1 MDELVI
7 KTHDFEVAKNDLKE
21 FSEQTTTD
29 LDLKKVDTSKGVGE
43 WFTEWLKGGGIST
56 KHTVTGAELNELTS
70 QVQKHLIDINTMH
83 IKFIQEFGQ
92 VYNALEALDKDYIQA
107 ILISI
112 KATEETS
119 KRIEATQ
126 EQIKKIVEDQK
137 KTLEVL
143 KKFKQKLDNYAHL
156 EDIDKMWSEYQ
167 KWHKDITTLSN
178 SINSATSIG
187 NANTKRIDDLIATLK
202 KINDKIVDFGK
213 YIDQQTAQIAS
224 VLAFTCELEKIVHL
238 HEIDEMWESLSNAHS
253 SLINIC
259 NDINSI
265 RGVATKQ
272 QSTMEIL
279 LKFMDTL
286 SGFEHLKDI
295 DEIWNKTESQSDRL
309 DDLTMQ
315 IENTIELARI
325 NQNHFAEFSK
335 YKEKL
340 CSIVHLSDVDELWNS
355 NEDHSNQLLKLEK
368 QSEEI
373 KKLVRENKDLID
385 TAIESE
391 VEKNN
396 AAVQML
402 SKKIKYAYLIAGGSL
417 GLAVIELIV
426 ILIKVI

>member
-7 KTHDFEVAKNDLKE
+7 KTHDFDVAKKDLKE

-43 WFTEWLKGGGIST
+43 WFTGWLKGGGIST
-56 KHTVTGAELNELTS
+56 EHIVNGAELNELTS
-70 QVQKHLIDINTMH
+70 QIQKHLIEINTMH

-107 ILISI
+107 ILVSI
-112 KATEETS
+112 QATEETS

-143 KKFKQKLDNYAHL
+143 KKFKQKLDSYAHL

-167 KWHKDITTLSN
+167 KWHKNITTLSN

-187 NANTKRIDDLIATLK
+187 NANTKRIDDLIAAFK
-202 KINDKIVDFGK
+202 NIDYKMVDYGK
-213 YIDQQTAQIAS
+213 YIDQQTAQIES
-224 VLAFTCELEKIVHL
+224 VLTFTCELEKIVHL

-253 SLINIC
+253 SLMNIC
-259 NDINSI
+259 NDLNSI
-265 RGVATKQ
+265 RGDATKQ
-272 QSTMEIL
+272 QSNIKNL

-286 SGFEHLKDI
+286 SGYEHLKDI

-309 DDLTMQ
+309 DGLNQQ
-315 IENTIELARI
+315 IENTIELVRI
-325 NQNHFAEFSK
+325 NQNHFDEFSK

-340 CSIVHLSDVDELWNS
+340 CSIVHLTDVDELWNS
-355 NEDHSNQLLKLEK
+355 NEMHSNQLLELEK
-368 QSEEI
+368 QSEEV
-373 KKLVRENKDLID
+373 KKLIRENKDIID

-391 VEKNN
+391 VEKNDT
-396 AAVQML
+396 AVQML
-402 SKKIKYAYLIAGGSL
+402 SKKIKYSYLIAGGSL

-426 ILIKVI
+426 ILMKVI